1 MLVPISYS
9 TILRIDIAVSGPTSF
24 IHYNGKDYTPLEF
37 QEFIATNIPG
47 RMTKAVQ
54 DSLRSL
60 KGIEDNIAGY
70 DKLIELTNHPT
81 EKKTYEGYR
90 QKRIQD
96 RTRELA
102 FLHMLLATE
111 PYVNATAAELGR
123 QVEAMK

>member
-1 MLVPISYS
+1 M
-9 TILRIDIAVSGPTSF
+9 SGPTSF
-24 IHYNGKDYTPLEF
+24 IHYNGRDYTPLEF

-54 DSLRSL
+54 DSIRSL
-60 KGIEDNIAGY
+60 RGIEDNIAGY
-70 DKLIELTNHPT
+70 DKLIQLTQNPQ
-81 EKKTYEGYR
+81 EIRTYEASK

-111 PYVNATAAELGR
+111 QYVNSTAAEIGR
-123 QVEAMK
+123 EVEALK